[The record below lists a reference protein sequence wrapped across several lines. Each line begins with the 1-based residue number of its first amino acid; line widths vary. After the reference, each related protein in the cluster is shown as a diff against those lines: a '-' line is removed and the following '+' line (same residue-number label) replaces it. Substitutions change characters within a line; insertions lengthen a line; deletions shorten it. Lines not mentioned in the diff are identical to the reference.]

1 MRSLRERI
9 AEEASEAAAELLPK
23 VVKAIDKAVSKG
35 VLHRNNASRHVS
47 RLSSQVAG
55 LKKAS

>member
-9 AEEASEAAAELLPK
+9 AEEASEAAAL
-23 VVKAIDKAVSKG
+23 VKSAISTIDKAVSKG